1 MQPAKQTAKP
11 TVTDGRRLVT
21 TGVVVLG
28 IGFVATAAGSVWVI
42 LSPIGGGVNFG
53 AAAVYLG
60 GMLCGVVGLV
70 LGIAGL
76 VALRRGRAR

>member
-1 MQPAKQTAKP
+1 M
-11 TVTDGRRLVT
+11 T

-28 IGFVATAAGSVWVI
+28 IGFVATAVGSVWVI

-53 AAAVYLG
+53 AAAVYFG